1 MNKGELIKAVAAEA
15 GETQKV
21 VDVVIGAIAKTI
33 AEECV
38 GNGQKILIPGLGTFS
53 RKVNAAR
60 VGKNP
65 KTGEPVNIKE
75 TWVLKFAPA
84 FSTRHVI
91 E

>member
-1 MNKGELIKAVAAEA
+1 MNKGDLVKAVAAEA

-21 VDVVIGAIAKTI
+21 VDVVISAIAKTV
-33 AEECV
+33 AEQCV
-38 GNGQKILIPGLGTFS
+38 SNNEKILIPGLGTFS

-75 TWVLKFAPA
+75 TWVLKFTPT
-84 FSTRHVI
+84 FSTRRVV